1 MTARCQIVAHTESG
15 PLHRIIRFN
24 QRDIAVQARPGNEI
38 DIDGQR
44 LPIMRSAP
52 AAGWFE
58 CLYLTA
64 THPALQDHTCGDQ
77 VDLSLIQ
84 EQTFRHDAAALS
96 PLLIGEGL
104 GLAPILFL
112 SLTLATEKPVVLLG
126 SHDHFP
132 FRPHPS
138 RLLLPH
144 LPGNVIATMPL
155 LEERKIACRLAHSQ
169 GAPGCFE
176 GDVVALAT
184 TWLTGCSEQQRNKA
198 KLYACGEHPRL
209 AETTRELAERF
220 GLPLQYVELNR

>member
-112 SLTLATEKPVVLLG
+112 SLTL
-126 SHDHFP
+126 
-132 FRPHPS
+132 
-138 RLLLPH
+138 
-144 LPGNVIATMPL
+144 
-155 LEERKIACRLAHSQ
+155 
-169 GAPGCFE
+169 
-176 GDVVALAT
+176 
-184 TWLTGCSEQQRNKA
+184 
-198 KLYACGEHPRL
+198 
-209 AETTRELAERF
+209 
-220 GLPLQYVELNR
+220 